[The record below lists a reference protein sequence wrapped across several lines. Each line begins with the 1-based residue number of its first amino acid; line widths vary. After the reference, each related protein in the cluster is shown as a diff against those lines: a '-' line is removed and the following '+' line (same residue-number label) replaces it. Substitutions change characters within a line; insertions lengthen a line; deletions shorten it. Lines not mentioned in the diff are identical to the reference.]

1 MAQHVR
7 ANAEGTALADKP
19 AGRFYEIILPRRR
32 LQHRKLVGVPPQ
44 QPLQDELLRQFRYEG
59 AVLALFLKY
68 AVGQPRKPDD
78 LRPHKALFR
87 QRLSKPPLRVIRRL
101 IGHDEQRAAALGRF
115 GLHLRKAIFRF
126 SASALAKQ
134 DSQRHGDSSLL
145 LCTLK
150 LHFQLLYHIFCTHKT
165 KMPMQKK
172 SGKAIRLCRIS
183 QFFMKLYSR
192 AG

>member
-115 GLHLRKAIFRF
+115 GLHL
-126 SASALAKQ
+126 
-134 DSQRHGDSSLL
+134 
-145 LCTLK
+145 
-150 LHFQLLYHIFCTHKT
+150 
-165 KMPMQKK
+165 
-172 SGKAIRLCRIS
+172 
-183 QFFMKLYSR
+183 
-192 AG
+192 